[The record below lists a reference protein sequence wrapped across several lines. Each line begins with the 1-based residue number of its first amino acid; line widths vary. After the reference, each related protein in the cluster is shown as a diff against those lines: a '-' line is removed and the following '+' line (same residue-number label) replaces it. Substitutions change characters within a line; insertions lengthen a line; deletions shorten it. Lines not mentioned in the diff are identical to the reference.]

1 MPQPALA
8 GCSNDGGLM
17 KTNGKIGTRARR
29 ALPALL
35 VLIAILAPVET
46 GGSVPQA
53 QAAFNDGWKKGR
65 STGFPIPRFVS
76 LKSRTAHMRV
86 GPSLDHPTSYVYSAR
101 GLPLEIIEEYGNW
114 RRVRDQQGAS
124 GWMFAALLSGNRTA
138 VVGPWIKETVP
149 LRIAPASDGRPVAQL
164 QAEVKLDIVR
174 CDGRWCRAQLQNR
187 RLAGFIRQAD
197 LWGVYPGE
205 TIE

>member
-1 MPQPALA
+1 
-8 GCSNDGGLM
+8 M

-35 VLIAILAPVET
+35 VMIAILAPVET
-46 GGSVPQA
+46 GGNVAQA

-101 GLPLEIIEEYGNW
+101 GLPLEITEEFGNW
-114 RRVRDQQGAS
+114 RRVRDQQGTS
-124 GWMFAALLSGNRTA
+124 GWMYSALLSGNRTA
-138 VVGPWIKETVP
+138 VVGPWIKDTVP
-149 LRIAPASDGRPVAQL
+149 LRASPSTDGGLVAKL

-174 CDGRWCRAQLQNR
+174 CDGRWCRTQLQNR
-187 RLAGFIRQAD
+187 RLAGFVRQAD
-197 LWGVYPGE
+197 LLGVYPNE

>member
-1 MPQPALA
+1 
-8 GCSNDGGLM
+8 
-17 KTNGKIGTRARR
+17 
-29 ALPALL
+29 
-35 VLIAILAPVET
+35 
-46 GGSVPQA
+46 
-53 QAAFNDGWKKGR
+53 
-65 STGFPIPRFVS
+65 
-76 LKSRTAHMRV
+76 
-86 GPSLDHPTSYVYSAR
+86 
-101 GLPLEIIEEYGNW
+101 
-114 RRVRDQQGAS
+114 
-124 GWMFAALLSGNRTA
+124 WMFAALLSGNRTA

-187 RLAGFIRQAD
+187 RLAGFVRQAD